1 VSPKLLLLL
10 FLRRWHARIGFVAVV
25 FFLFLAVTG
34 VVLNHATELGLDR
47 QYVHAAGLARWYGI
61 APESPSHAF
70 RAGRHDLVAANGR
83 WLLDGRVS
91 GEKFPQP
98 VGLAELPGMV
108 VVASSGSLYIFY
120 GKDGALVDR
129 LERSALPGAPVEAI
143 GAVARQLVLR
153 TAAGTFETDD
163 ALSWR
168 PAPRDAV
175 AWSAPAELSV
185 AERERYA
192 KLLEPGVSV
201 QRILQDLHSGR
212 FLGRY
217 GPLVVDL
224 LAVFLA
230 LLSLSGA
237 WLFLKPKHHH
247 RHHHHRE
254 RR

>member
-25 FFLFLAVTG
+25 FFLFLAATG
-34 VVLNHATELGLDR
+34 VALNHATELGLDK
-47 QYVHAAGLARWYGI
+47 QYVHAAWLARWYGI
-61 APESPSHAF
+61 APESPSRAF

-98 VGLAELPGMV
+98 VGLVELPGMV
-108 VVASSGSLYIFY
+108 VVASSASLYVY
-120 GKDGALVDR
+120 GEGGALVDH
-129 LERSALPGAPVEAI
+129 LERSSLPGAPVQAI
-143 GAVARQLVLR
+143 GSGAKQLVLR
-153 TAAGTFETDD
+153 TGTGTFGTADG
-163 ALSWR
+163 LSWR
-168 PAPRDAV
+168 PAPRDAI
-175 AWSAPAELSV
+175 AWSAPAELSA

-192 KLLEPGVSV
+192 EMLEPGVSV

-212 FLGRY
+212 FAGRY

-230 LLSLSGA
+230 ILSLSGA

-247 RHHHHRE
+247 RHHHRE
-254 RR
+254 RN